1 MSENIEARAK
11 RLIAEQFGVDPKE
24 LKPETHLVK
33 DLKMESLDKIEL
45 IAAFE
50 EEFDIEIPE
59 EEAERNV
66 TVGQV
71 IEYVKA
77 KLGVK

>member
-1 MSENIEARAK
+1 MSESIEARAK

>member
-1 MSENIEARAK
+1 MSESIEARAK
-11 RLIAEQFGVDPKE
+11 RLIAEQFGVDPEE